1 MGLALSDDFAGLA
14 AGASANG
21 RTANN
26 ALGGGFAK
34 TWSATMLGATGGGA
48 LIAANGAYAFV
59 QMPGGKGRMRWL
71 FTPGSTARNA
81 FSLWACRATEAGAN
95 PVGVFVTVFDYNNT
109 LRIYDANGTSSTS
122 RATGASTIVNGTPF
136 ILEIEVNGAV
146 VTARQISTA
155 DGTTVLGSVTWTNP
169 GTQPSGDYWGPK
181 IDNAPASSSLILDPM
196 VFDNLDST
204 SATAT
209 SPTLVHTTGANGTGS
224 VTVNKTTGR
233 VYGFVSTASSMLAA
247 DVIANGQS
255 QAVVASG
262 AQAFT
267 FTGSLVGGVN
277 YAYYV
282 YDDGAGNVSTV
293 AKSAGASVPVLVPP
307 KIASVTVNP
316 VDQTVVV
323 TIVPDGT
330 GGTITSAAASL
341 AAVSG
346 GAVNQGPSAAV
357 LSGGNWVVT
366 FTGVP
371 FGVYGPATGTATGP
385 DGMDSGV
392 SSAGFSLIDPQ
403 GEPEI
408 PDIDPPAVV
417 APTITT
423 QPQSQSVQVG
433 QSAAF
438 SVEATNGGGVL
449 EYQWHVDGIDV
460 PGEIA
465 STYETDPVTLLDNGR
480 EIGVF
485 VSNSAGGLESALA
498 TLTVTEAPAPGPTS
512 SYKISP
518 SAYFALQRRRAKYA

>member
-1 MGLALSDDFAGLA
+1 MGRATSDDFAGLA
-14 AGASANG
+14 GGASVSG
-21 RTANN
+21 RTTNN
-26 ALGGGFAK
+26 ALGGGIPRV
-34 TWSATMLGATGGGA
+34 WSGAMVGNSGGIKGTERYQVALLQLGTK
-48 LIAANGAYAFV
+48 
-59 QMPGGKGRMRWL
+59 GKLRIRVIPPSTSAIDL
-71 FTPGSTARNA
+71 FSIMGVAPNSNAGDPASTA
-81 FSLWACRATEAGAN
+81 
-95 PVGVFVTVFDYNNT
+95 VGISILDWDPNT
-109 LRIYDANGTSSTS
+109 LRMQVNGGTVASVSMGLGSRVPLDLELSINGT
-122 RATGASTIVNGTPF
+122 AV
-136 ILEIEVNGAV
+136 EVKAFKVSDGLQA
-146 VTARQISTA
+146 
-155 DGTTVLGSVTWTNP
+155 GTTLTYTLSGVPTGTWWGVYVH
-169 GTQPSGDYWGPK
+169 GTTQANVY
-181 IDNAPASSSLILDPM
+181 DNVD
-196 VFDNLDST
+196 FDNLDST
-204 SATAT
+204 SATAG

-233 VYGFVSTASSMLAA
+233 VYGLVSTASSMLAA

-267 FTGSLVGGVN
+267 FTGVLVGGVN

-282 YDDGAGNVSTV
+282 YDDGAGNISTV

-357 LSGGNWVVT
+357 FSGGNWIVT

-385 DGMDSGV
+385 DGMDSEV

-408 PDIDPPAVV
+408 PDIEPPVIV

-512 SYKISP
+512 SYKISA